1 MEPSQVA
8 TMVIS
13 IAFGLVTFCW
23 LATARANQRRHE
35 DTVLLTYA
43 AAWQRGD
50 EQDLLVLG
58 PVRRLVEERERKER
72 ALGSTR
78 KSILGAAVPAVVGSG
93 DPPAMNQDDK
103 EDESE
108 AEAGRGS
115 FQPTPAS
122 HRGRSSSIANQAHCN
137 ASGRGVS
144 SQPAVGRLFSRI
156 NRPAAQGPAR
166 ACWRNRILPQPL
178 GGPEGGDHMERRALT
193 GYRLHGSTSA
203 KSSHLYVVLMT
214 NTLMS
219 NNQTTTK

>member
-43 AAWQRGD
+43 AAWQPGD

-72 ALGSTR
+72 ALGSTS

-122 HRGRSSSIANQAHCN
+122 HRGRSSRRPSPTKPTAMPQVEVSPHSPLLDGCSRGSIDLQRRVQQ
-137 ASGRGVS
+137 GLVGETES
-144 SQPAVGRLFSRI
+144 SL
-156 NRPAAQGPAR
+156 NR
-166 ACWRNRILPQPL
+166 
-178 GGPEGGDHMERRALT
+178 
-193 GYRLHGSTSA
+193 
-203 KSSHLYVVLMT
+203 
-214 NTLMS
+214 
-219 NNQTTTK
+219 